1 MKNFF
6 LTSLFSFFMVMTS
19 FAQITTSSMSGIITD
34 TNGSP
39 LIGATISLSH
49 KPSGTSYGTA
59 TREDGRYNLPGLRVG
74 GPYSITVSYIGYT
87 DDNLDNV
94 YLNLGQNFTFNSK
107 LAEEGVNMEVLT
119 ISGAKNSILNDKR
132 TGASTNVGLQ
142 TLSSLPTLSRSISDF
157 TRTTPQSNG
166 RSIGGADARFNNFT
180 LDGSIFNNSFGLSDL
195 PGGQTNSTP
204 ISLDA
209 IEQIQINVAPYD
221 VRESG
226 FTGAGINAVTRS
238 GTNEFSGSAFLNIRN
253 QSFVGARANDA
264 GVVTSNFDVTQSGFR
279 FGGPIIN
286 DRLFFFVNGESERRN
301 DPANSGFV
309 ALRPGQNDSDPNV
322 TRVLASDLD
331 TLKSFLIRKYNY
343 DPGVYE
349 NFALQTRSDKILA
362 RIDYNINDKS
372 KLSLRY
378 NFLKS
383 SRDVPASSSGSFS
396 GRAGN
401 AFALNFSNNN
411 YVINNDINSLIL
423 EHNYIRSNWSNK
435 IIAGLTANRDYRSS
449 GGGIFPLVDI
459 LQGGRNYIAF
469 GYEPFTPN
477 NILDTDT
484 WQFRNDFTYYNGKH
498 TITTGINFESF
509 EFRNT
514 FTPTYYGQ
522 FVYNSLADFYADTD
536 DDPLNNPTLRRYQ
549 KTSSNLANSALPTAV
564 TNASQTGVYVQD
576 EIQVSDKLKV
586 TAGVRADLPI
596 FKNTAL
602 NNSEAAE
609 FTFKDEF
616 GNDLK
621 VNTSQLPNPSVLFSP
636 RVGFNFDVFGNNKTQ
651 LRGGTGVFSGR
662 PAFVWI
668 SNQVGN
674 NGILTGSVF
683 EDNTKGKYPF
693 SPDVDKY
700 NLTPNPGAAAPSY
713 NLAMVDPNFKFP
725 QTWRTNIAIDQE
737 LPFGLIAT
745 AELIYNKE
753 INNVTYI
760 NANLNPSTKTLAGP
774 DTRPIYGYTNAANRV
789 VSKVTDVTVLKNTNA
804 GSGMSAT
811 FKVEKPYEN
820 GLNYMVAYN
829 FGQTRDLMSAG
840 SIAFSSWRD
849 NLSVR
854 GNNLP
859 DVAFSNNDLRH
870 RIIASASYKIEYLDV
885 ASTQFG
891 VFFQMQNQGR
901 FSYRVNG
908 DLNGDQQTANDLLFV
923 PNKGSDLIFEQYTVK
938 VNNVD
943 QVITPEAQAAA
954 FDKFI
959 DQDDYLSTRRGDYAE
974 RNGVL
979 MPMLASIDLS
989 IVQEFY
995 VKVGGKKNSLQ
1006 VRADI
1011 FNFGN
1016 MINNSWGVSDRIVNS
1031 SPLTYR
1037 SINTAGQPVY
1047 RFPVDANGNFQSAT
1061 YTKSANLG
1069 DVWQAQLGLR
1079 YTFGR

>member
-1 MKNFF
+1 MKTKI
-6 LTSLFSFFMVMTS
+6 LHLILFMLIGVY
-19 FAQITTSSMSGIITD
+19 AQAQVTTSSISGLITD
-34 TNGSP
+34 SKGEP
-39 LIGATISLSH
+39 LIGATIKAIH
-49 KPSGTSYGTA
+49 TPSGTVYGTT

-74 GPYSITVSYIGYT
+74 GPYSITVSYVGYN
-87 DDNLDNV
+87 DDMRDNV
-94 YLNLGQNFTFNSK
+94 YLNLGQNYTVSSK
-107 LAEEGVNMEVLT
+107 LAEEGVSLDALVVT
-119 ISGAKNSILNDKR
+119 GAKNAILNDKR

-142 TLSSLPTLSRSISDF
+142 ALGSLPTISRSISDF
-157 TRTTPQSNG
+157 TRVTPQANG
-166 RSIGGADARFNNFT
+166 RSISGADSRFNNFT
-180 LDGSIFNNSFGLSDL
+180 IDGSIFNNSFGLSDL

-238 GTNEFSGSAFLNIRN
+238 GTNEISGSAFYNLRN
-253 QSFVGARANDA
+253 QSFVGKKANDA
-264 GVVTSNFDVTQSGFR
+264 DVVTANFDVKQYGFR
-279 FGGPIIN
+279 LGGPIIK
-286 DRLFFFVNGESERRN
+286 DKLFFFVNGESERRE
-301 DPANSGFV
+301 DPANSGFL
-309 ALRPGQNDSDPNV
+309 ALRPGENDSNPNV

-331 TLKSFLIRKYNY
+331 ALKSFLIERYNY

-349 NFALQTRSDKILA
+349 NFALATKSDKLLA
-362 RIDYNINDKS
+362 RVDYNLSTKS

-378 NFLKS
+378 NYLKS

-401 AFALNFSNNN
+401 PFALNFSNNN
-411 YVINNDINSLIL
+411 YVINNDINSFIG
-423 EHNYIRSNWSNK
+423 EHNYIGSNWSNK
-435 IIAGLTANRDYRSS
+435 IIAGFTANRDYRSS

-477 NILDTDT
+477 NVLDTDT
-484 WQFRNDFTYYNGKH
+484 WQLRNDFTYYAGKH
-498 TITTGINFESF
+498 TVTAGINFEAF

-536 DDPLNNPTLRRYQ
+536 SDPANDPTLRRYQ
-549 KTSSNLANSALPTAV
+549 KTSSNLAGSALPTAT
-564 TNASQTGVYVQD
+564 TNATQTGIYLQD
-576 EIQVSDKLKV
+576 EIQVSESLKI
-586 TAGVRADLPI
+586 TAGIRADLPI

-602 NNSEAAE
+602 NNAE
-609 FTFKDEF
+609 VETFTFKDEL
-616 GNDLK
+616 GGDLK
-621 VNTSQLPNPSVLFSP
+621 VSTSELPKASFLISP
-636 RVGFNFDVFGNNKTQ
+636 RVGFNLDVFGDKKTQ
-651 LRGGTGVFSGR
+651 LRGGTGIFSGR

-693 SPDVDKY
+693 SADVDKY
-700 NLTPNPGAAAPSY
+700 NLTPNPGAPAPSY
-713 NLAMVDPNFKFP
+713 NLAITDPNFRFP
-725 QTWRTNIAIDQE
+725 QTWRSNIAIDQE

-745 AELIYNKE
+745 AEFIYNKE
-753 INNVTYI
+753 INNIAYI
-760 NANLNPSTKTLAGP
+760 NANLKPSAKNLAGP
-774 DTRPIYGYTNAANRV
+774 DTRPVYGYNNAGNRV
-789 VSKVTDVTVLKNTNA
+789 VSKVTDVTYLRNTNV
-804 GSGMSAT
+804 GSGLSAT
-811 FKVEKPYEN
+811 FKVEKPYSN

-829 FGQTRDLMSAG
+829 YGQTRDLMSAG

-870 RIIASASYKIEYLDV
+870 RVIAAASYKIEYLDV
-885 ASTQFG
+885 ASTQIGF
-891 VFFQMQNQGR
+891 FFQMQNQGR

-908 DLNGDQQTANDLLFV
+908 DLNGDQLVSNDLLFV
-923 PNKGSDLIFEQYTVK
+923 PSKATDLKFEQYTVK

-943 QVITPEAQAAA
+943 QIITPEAQAAA
-954 FDKFI
+954 FDAFI
-959 DQDDYLSTRRGDYAE
+959 DQDPYLSTIRGGYAE

-995 VKVGGKKNSLQ
+995 VKVGNKKNALQ

-1016 MINNSWGVSDRIVNS
+1016 MLNNAWGVSDRIINS

-1037 SINTAGQPVY
+1037 SINAAGEPVY
-1047 RFPVDANGNFQSAT
+1047 RFPVDGNGNFQTAT
-1061 YTKSANLG
+1061 YIKSSNLG

-1079 YTFGR
+1079 YTFN

>member
-1 MKNFF
+1 MRSSF
-6 LTSLFSFFMVMTS
+6 LQLLVMMLLSTVVK
-19 FAQITTSSMSGIITD
+19 AQITTSSMSGLITD
-34 TNGSP
+34 SNGSP
-39 LIGATISLSH
+39 LIGATISLVH

-87 DDNLDNV
+87 DDKLDNV

-107 LAEEGVNMEVLT
+107 LAEQGVNLEALT
-119 ISGAKNSILNDKR
+119 ITGAKNSILNDKR

-142 TLSSLPTLSRSISDF
+142 ALSSLPTLSRSISDF
-157 TRTTPQSNG
+157 TRTTPQANG
-166 RSIGGADARFNNFT
+166 RSIGGADSRFNNFT

-238 GTNEFSGSAFLNIRN
+238 GTNEFSGSAFINVRN
-253 QSFVGARANDA
+253 QSFVGAKANDA
-264 GVVTSNFDVTQSGFR
+264 DVVTANFDVMQYGFR
-279 FGGPIIN
+279 LGGPIIK
-286 DRLFFFVNGESERRN
+286 DKLFFFVNGESERRD

-331 TLKSFLIRKYNY
+331 ALKSFLIQKYNY

-349 NFALQTRSDKILA
+349 NFALQTKSDKILA
-362 RIDYNINDKS
+362 RVDYNLSNKS

-378 NFLKS
+378 NYLKS
-383 SRDVPASSSGSFS
+383 SRDVPASSSGSFN

-411 YVINNDINSLIL
+411 YVINNDINSFIA
-423 EHNYIRSNWSNK
+423 EHNYIGSNWSNK
-435 IIAGLTANRDYRSS
+435 IIAGFTANRDYRSS

-484 WQFRNDFTYYNGKH
+484 WQFRNDFTYYSGKH
-498 TITTGINFESF
+498 TITAGVNFEAF

-536 DDPLNNPTLRRYQ
+536 ADPSNDPTLRRYQ

-564 TNASQTGVYVQD
+564 TNASQTGIYVQD
-576 EIQVSDKLKV
+576 EFQVSDKLKV
-586 TAGVRADLPI
+586 TAGIRADLPI

-602 NNSEAAE
+602 NNAEAAG

-616 GNDLK
+616 GKDLK
-621 VNTSQLPNPSVLFSP
+621 VNTSQLPDPSVLFSP
-636 RVGFNFDVFGNNKTQ
+636 RVGFNFDVFGDNKTQ

-683 EDNTKGKYPF
+683 EENTKGKYPF

-713 NLAMVDPNFKFP
+713 NLAIVDPSFKFP

-737 LPFGLIAT
+737 LPLGLIAT

-774 DTRPIYGYTNAANRV
+774 DTRPIYGYTNAGNRV
-789 VSKVTDVTVLKNTNA
+789 VSKVTDVTVLKNTNV

-849 NLSVR
+849 NFSVR

-870 RIIASASYKIEYLDV
+870 RIIAAASYKIEYLDI

-891 VFFQMQNQGR
+891 IFFQMQNQGR

-923 PNKGSDLIFEQYTVK
+923 PNKASDLVFEQYTVK

-943 QVITPEAQAAA
+943 QVITPEAQATA

-995 VKVGGKKNSLQ
+995 IKVGGKKNSLQ

-1016 MINNSWGVSDRIVNS
+1016 MISNSWGVSDRIVNS

-1061 YTKSANLG
+1061 YIKSANLG
-1069 DVWQAQLGLR
+1069 DVWQAQLGVR
-1079 YTFGR
+1079 YTFN